1 MVVGC
6 AEEVLISKTNVD
18 AWILTIDIAAPG
30 PRLGYAVI
38 CYI

>member
-1 MVVGC
+1 MAVGC
-6 AEEVLISKTNVD
+6 AEEVLISKTNVG